1 MITKK
6 IKSIKL
12 KELLDEKIYNTNVDI
27 QRDYIYKNGDLSI
40 KVIDSIMNNINIAT
54 ITC

>member
-1 MITKK
+1 MISKEIKKVK
-6 IKSIKL
+6 IKD
-12 KELLDEKIYNTNVDI
+12 LLDNDVYNTNVDI
-27 QRDYIYKNGDLSI
+27 QRDYIYRNGDLSV